1 MLKRFKE
8 AGNSQIMVSPV
19 PDKDISSYGI
29 VDCGGVTLNV
39 GESI

>member
-8 AGNSQIMVSPV
+8 TGNSQIMVSPV

-29 VDCGGVTLNV
+29 VDCGGVTF
-39 GESI
+39 EIQEC